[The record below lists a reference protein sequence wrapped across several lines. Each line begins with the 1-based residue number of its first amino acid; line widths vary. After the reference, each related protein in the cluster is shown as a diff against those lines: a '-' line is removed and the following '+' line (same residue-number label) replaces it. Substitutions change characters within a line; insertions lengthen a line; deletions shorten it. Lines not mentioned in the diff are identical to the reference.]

1 MNFNNVLKYRIFIL
15 LIAYIGLQILLLYQ
29 FGIVTH
35 FEAAKYIDQA
45 HNLIL
50 REQYT
55 SNNFFFYST
64 QILLIAVCIK
74 LKIGFW
80 FIVLLQII
88 ANAFSL
94 FLFHQLVKSITGR
107 RFIAFGATLFFLGMF
122 YYQLYNVHLFTE
134 SLFFSFSI
142 FFAFYLFNLK
152 KVNPISLLVTVMSLT
167 ILLFTRPTGVLFIP
181 STILFFIIR
190 FGKKRALPFF
200 VLSAVGGL
208 TLFYFLLNAALNSG
222 GEFDFLLPY
231 IQEHV
236 ICGVPTVQRPHHI
249 TMPVNKNSVEGL
261 WHLMLNNSDLFF
273 SLIKKRFLAFWG
285 VTRPFFSFGH
295 NVFIAFYFYSLYILI
310 FLGLKRMFTHYVAE
324 TVFMLTYIFFIML
337 TVLLSCDEWHNRFIF
352 SILPFLLLL
361 AAGVF
366 ARKKDTVI

>member
-1 MNFNNVLKYRIFIL
+1 MGLNSSIQAMNFNNVLKYRIFIL

-107 RFIAFGATLFFLGMF
+107 RFIAFGATLFFWAC
-122 YYQLYNVHLFTE
+122 FT
-134 SLFFSFSI
+134 I
-142 FFAFYLFNLK
+142 NC
-152 KVNPISLLVTVMSLT
+152 IT
-167 ILLFTRPTGVLFIP
+167 FI
-181 STILFFIIR
+181 
-190 FGKKRALPFF
+190 
-200 VLSAVGGL
+200 
-208 TLFYFLLNAALNSG
+208 FLLNH
-222 GEFDFLLPY
+222 F
-231 IQEHV
+231 
-236 ICGVPTVQRPHHI
+236 
-249 TMPVNKNSVEGL
+249 
-261 WHLMLNNSDLFF
+261 
-273 SLIKKRFLAFWG
+273 FLAF
-285 VTRPFFSFGH
+285 PS
-295 NVFIAFYFYSLYILI
+295 S
-310 FLGLKRMFTHYVAE
+310 
-324 TVFMLTYIFFIML
+324 
-337 TVLLSCDEWHNRFIF
+337 SPFIF
-352 SILPFLLLL
+352 S
-361 AAGVF
+361 
-366 ARKKDTVI
+366 T